1 MIETEKNLRGRMKI
15 YILTIGTQGDVVPYV
30 ALGRGLQAAGHDVTL
45 ATLAEFSPLIAAHG
59 LHHAALRGDY
69 LEAARSPRGNPF
81 KMIRRFQQ
89 MARETLDDEWSS
101 AHNAEVLIYN
111 PAAFGGYHLADKL
124 SIPAFVA
131 FPAPLYSPTREFPN
145 PFFPFRTLGPFNKLS
160 HRLFA
165 KLGPALYRR
174 PIGEWRREQLGLPP
188 ARSEDQLRGKPITK
202 LYAYSP
208 IVVPPPADW
217 DASSEVTGYWFL
229 DAPAH
234 WQPSPELSAFLDD
247 GPPPVYI
254 GFGSMALYDAVQHT
268 AIVLQALQMTGQ
280 RAVLATGWGGL
291 KPEDVPSSIRVID
304 SVPHDWLFPRMAAVV
319 HHGGAGTTGAGLR
332 AGKPTVIC
340 PFVGDQTFWGRRVAA
355 LGVGSQPIPLLRL
368 TAKRLAEAI
377 QRAVTD
383 EGMRQRA
390 AALGATIR
398 AENGLE
404 YAVTYINNHL

>member
-1 MIETEKNLRGRMKI
+1 
-15 YILTIGTQGDVVPYV
+15 VPYI

-59 LHHAALRGDY
+59 LRHAALRGDY
-69 LEAARSPRGNPF
+69 LAAARSPRGNPL

-101 AHNAEVLIYN
+101 ARDAEVLIYN

-174 PIGEWRREQLGLPP
+174 PIGEWRRDQLGLPP
-188 ARSEDQLRGKPITK
+188 ARSEDQLRGQPITK

-217 DASSEVTGYWFL
+217 DASAVVTGYWFL

-234 WQPSPELSAFLDD
+234 WQPSPELLAFLDD

-254 GFGSMALYDAVQHT
+254 GFGSMALYDAARHT
-268 AIVLQALQMTGQ
+268 AIVLQALRMTGQ

-291 KPEDVPSSIRVID
+291 KPEDVPPSIRVID
-304 SVPHDWLFPRMAAVV
+304 SAPHDWLFPRMAAVV

-377 QRAVTD
+377 HTAVTD

-398 AENGLE
+398 AEHGVE
-404 YAVTYINNHL
+404 YAVTYINDHL

>member
-1 MIETEKNLRGRMKI
+1 MKTI
-15 YILTIGTQGDVVPYV
+15 ILTIGTQGDVVPYV

-45 ATLAEFSPLIAAHG
+45 ATLAEFSPLIAENG

-69 LEAARSPRGNPF
+69 LAAARSRRGNPL

-89 MARETLDDEWSS
+89 MARETLEDEWSS
-101 AHNAEVLIYN
+101 ARDAEVLIYN

-124 SIPAFVA
+124 GIPAFAA

-165 KLGPALYRR
+165 KLGPAIYRR
-174 PIGEWRREQLGLPP
+174 PIAEWRRDQLGLPP
-188 ARSEDQLRGKPITK
+188 AHGEDRLRGKPITK

-217 DASSEVTGYWFL
+217 DESSVVTGYWFL

-234 WQPSPELSAFLDD
+234 WQPPPELSAFLND

-254 GFGSMALYDAVQHT
+254 GFGSMALYDAAQHT
-268 AIVLQALQMTGQ
+268 AIVLQALHMTGQ

-291 KPEDVPSSIRVID
+291 KPEDVPPSILVID
-304 SVPHDWLFPRMAAVV
+304 SAPHDWLFPRMAAVV

-377 QRAVTD
+377 RRAVTD

-398 AENGLE
+398 AEHGVDR
-404 YAVTYINNHL
+404 AVTYINDHL